1 LNENLRIF
9 FMKGMVTMAKSAAKS
24 TAKST
29 VKAPAKSTAK
39 PAAKP
44 AVKAAVKPVAKP
56 AAKVPVKAEK
66 KPEKKKLLEFT
77 GKKKQYYEALLAV
90 KDQITSQMKFHSDEA
105 LKSDKDS
112 AGQRAGMATHMADLG
127 SDNSLHDME
136 LKLLTEEADVVQ
148 MIDEAIE
155 RLSDDEYGICL
166 DCGEKISHE
175 RLIAKPY
182 ALYCVACKS
191 RMEKEG
197 R

>member
-1 LNENLRIF
+1 
-9 FMKGMVTMAKSAAKS
+9 MKGMVTM
-24 TAKST
+24 T
-29 VKAPAKSTAK
+29 
-39 PAAKP
+39 
-44 AVKAAVKPVAKP
+44 
-56 AAKVPVKAEK
+56 K
-66 KPEKKKLLEFT
+66 KTEALEFT
-77 GKKKQYYEALLAV
+77 GKKKQYYEALLNV
-90 KDQITSQMKFHSDEA
+90 KDQVASQMKFHSDEA

-148 MIDEAIE
+148 MIDEAIQ
-155 RLSDDEYGICL
+155 RLKDNEFGVCL

-182 ALYCVACKS
+182 ALYCVTCKS

>member
-1 LNENLRIF
+1 
-9 FMKGMVTMAKSAAKS
+9 MKGMVTM
-24 TAKST
+24 T
-29 VKAPAKSTAK
+29 
-39 PAAKP
+39 
-44 AVKAAVKPVAKP
+44 
-56 AAKVPVKAEK
+56 K
-66 KPEKKKLLEFT
+66 KTETLEFT
-77 GKKKQYYEALLAV
+77 GKKKQYYEALLSV
-90 KDQITSQMKFHSDEA
+90 KEQVASQMKFHSDEA

-148 MIDEAIE
+148 MIDEAMQ
-155 RLSDDEYGICL
+155 RLKDNEFGICL
-166 DCGEKISHE
+166 DCGEKITHE

-182 ALYCVACKS
+182 ALYCVKCKT

>member
-1 LNENLRIF
+1 
-9 FMKGMVTMAKSAAKS
+9 MT
-24 TAKST
+24 
-29 VKAPAKSTAK
+29 
-39 PAAKP
+39 
-44 AVKAAVKPVAKP
+44 
-56 AAKVPVKAEK
+56 
-66 KPEKKKLLEFT
+66 KKKEPLEFT
-77 GKKKQYYEALLAV
+77 GRKKQYYDALINV
-90 KDQITSQMKFHSDEA
+90 KEQVSSQMKFHSDEA

-148 MIDEAIE
+148 MIDEAIQ
-155 RLSDDEYGICL
+155 RLNDDEYGICL

-175 RLIAKPY
+175 RLVAKPH
-182 ALYCVACKS
+182 ALYCITCKS